1 MTNSNQQPDS
11 EQSLPVITI
20 PQIANQQQWTGTL
33 SNEDPLEREYRLKR
47 QADDERHKR
56 WRATSLF
63 TATLI
68 VIAVVFVGC
77 IHILRDPKSVAEDK
91 KWATA
96 TIASIVSAGIGFLTG
111 KAIA

>member
-1 MTNSNQQPDS
+1 MTSSNQQPDQ
-11 EQSLPVITI
+11 EQSLQVISV

-47 QADDERHKR
+47 QADDEMHKR

-63 TATLI
+63 AATLL
-68 VIAVVFVGC
+68 VIAIVFVGC
-77 IHILRDPKSVAEDK
+77 IQILRHPASVAEDK

-96 TIASIVSAGIGFLTG
+96 TIASIVSAGIGFVTG